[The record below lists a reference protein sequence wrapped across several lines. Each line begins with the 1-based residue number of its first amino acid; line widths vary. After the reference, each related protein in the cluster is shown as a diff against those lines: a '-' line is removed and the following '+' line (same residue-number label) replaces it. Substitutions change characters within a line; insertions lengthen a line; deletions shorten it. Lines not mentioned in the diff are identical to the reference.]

1 METRC
6 VRSNRPSLLTT
17 LFVSVAVLVAPLLA
31 EAHITRI
38 EITRV
43 ESPTFEGASFG
54 EVGPYEK
61 LAGRAYRRSRSARPP
76 QRRDCRYQP
85 GAAQR

>member
-43 ESPTFEGASFG
+43 EVPD
-54 EVGPYEK
+54 VR
-61 LAGRAYRRSRSARPP
+61 GRVVR
-76 QRRDCRYQP
+76 
-85 GAAQR
+85 

>member
-1 METRC
+1 MGTRC
-6 VRSNRPSLLTT
+6 VRPGRPALLTT
-17 LFVSVAVLVAPLLA
+17 LLVSAAVGLAAPSPA
-31 EAHITRI
+31 AAHITRI

-61 LAGRAYRRSRSARPP
+61 LIGRAYRRSRSARSA
-76 QRRDCRYQP
+76 QRRDCRYQT
-85 GAAQR
+85 GAA